1 MKCSKC
7 GGMSSVYL
15 HRHMD
20 SGSVYRRRRCK
31 ECGEKWTTIELPV
44 EYVKGVVADLARIV
58 NDLRKR

>member
-15 HRHMD
+15 HRHMG

-44 EYVKGVVADLARIV
+44 DYMKGVITDLARIV

>member
-1 MKCSKC
+1 
-7 GGMSSVYL
+7 
-15 HRHMD
+15 MD